1 MRHKGKLT
9 SITLICLLLIN
20 MVFDAFLG
28 AELLNYRYFFIAGSL
43 CLAIAAQGMAL
54 TKLFRPSRAKKRQA

>member
-1 MRHKGKLT
+1 
-9 SITLICLLLIN
+9 

-28 AELLNYRYFFIAGSL
+28 AERLNYRHFFIAGSF

-54 TKLFRPSRAKKRQA
+54 TKLFRLPCAKKRQA